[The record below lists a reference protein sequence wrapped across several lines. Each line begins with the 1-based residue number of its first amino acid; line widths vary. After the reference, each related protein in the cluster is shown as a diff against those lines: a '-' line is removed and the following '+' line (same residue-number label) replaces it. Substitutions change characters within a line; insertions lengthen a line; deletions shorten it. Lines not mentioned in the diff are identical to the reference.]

1 MLQCKI
7 DNTEITCLKTS
18 ELEELDI
25 IKPDMQRIIDKNKLI
40 DIVKFQLEYN
50 KKYKH
55 FNFSASGPI
64 NIHIWNNKKFIID
77 GQHRMRA
84 LEILYKEYSHD
95 IEFYVT
101 MVSVNTIEELGF
113 NYNMINKNTPLP
125 DFSNFENIDKNIP
138 ETVASKFQE
147 KYPNIWSK
155 NRRARRP
162 RMWFNYF
169 QESLAF
175 ICEELKINDSDELYK
190 MVCEYNKALESW
202 DVDAFKVT
210 ETVFKAARGTGIYLG
225 LLPHQNE
232 DYGYEWARRIVEQ
245 KSGRI
250 IKKSSTSSKKR
261 VPKKL
266 KNDSWNKYIGRK
278 HGEALCICCRTE
290 IIGQSNFHAGH
301 IISEFNGGK
310 ITIDNILPICAG
322 CNSSMGTKN
331 MNSFINEYYPDN
343 FTLFENRIYDNGND
357 TGNNI
362 FNKILLRF
370 T

>member
-1 MLQCKI
+1 M
-7 DNTEITCLKTS
+7 CLKTS

-84 LEILYKEYSHD
+84 LEILYKEHSHD
-95 IEFYVT
+95 IKVYVN
-101 MVSVNTIEELGF
+101 MVSVNTIEEIEF

-138 ETVASKFQE
+138 ETVASKFQD
-147 KYPNIWSK
+147 KYPSIWSK
-155 NRRARRP
+155 NERARRP

-175 ICEELKINDSDELYK
+175 ICKELTINHSDELYK
-190 MVCEYNKALESW
+190 LVFEYNKNLESW

-210 ETVFKAARGTGIYLG
+210 ESVFKTAKDKGIYLG
-225 LLPHQNE
+225 LLSHQNE
-232 DYGYEWARRIVEQ
+232 DYGYEWARKIVEL

-266 KNDSWNKYIGRK
+266 KTDTWNKYIGRK
-278 HGEALCICCRTE
+278 HGEALCICCRADC
-290 IIGQSNFHAGH
+290 IGQSNFHAGH

-310 ITIDNILPICAG
+310 ITVDNILPICAG

-331 MNSFINEYYPDN
+331 MDSFIKEHYPDN
-343 FTLFENRIYDNGND
+343 FTLFKNRKYDNND
-357 TGNNI
+357 NI
-362 FNKILLRF
+362 LNKIVSHFLK
-370 T
+370 